1 MVTTLKSENNSLWLI
16 SLLCL
21 ASCTAWASTSPEGS
35 HVFGGSEAELR
46 AKVASHGF
54 PSIFQAWSPAQNL
67 NRAPETA
74 IPLSSMEDMLQT
86 AARHDLIFEGLSA
99 FGLVGNN
106 PVNLGMS
113 TGFTAQSVKKAM
125 ALRAKIL
132 ALNPN
137 AVLLGEIRYH
147 DAQSGYFP
155 DDSPWWLRDK
165 SGNRVRK
172 TSGTSLNGFFLLDL
186 SQPGLQDQIAT
197 LCAAAIDTG
206 ALDGCMLDWWSKD
219 TPEHIAIA
227 RKIRDKIGERG
238 LILVNVNGRLPT
250 QSAPYINGMFM
261 EGFGAPFFS
270 DWKTAVENLQWA
282 AGHLR
287 PPAFTA
293 FEMWYPNGTRVS
305 GTSGRNDLARMRLA
319 TTLSLCNSD
328 GYMLYA
334 DPFPA
339 PGHPHDWY
347 SFWKPTLGAPIE
359 TAGRINSDG
368 AYVRNFKNGTVLFNP
383 PDNKKV
389 RLVFEAPVTSQST
402 QEVGTQF
409 SVPPGDG
416 DIFIAK

>member
-1 MVTTLKSENNSLWLI
+1 MIAMLKSGIDQLRLI
-16 SLLCL
+16 SFLCL
-21 ASCTAWASTSPEGS
+21 ASCAAWASTPPEESPKS
-35 HVFGGSEAELR
+35 GGSVSELKAR
-46 AKVASHGF
+46 VTSHGY
-54 PSIFQAWSPAQNL
+54 PAIFQAWSPAEKL
-67 NRAPETA
+67 NQAPRTA
-74 IPLSSMEDMLQT
+74 ISLSTIEDSLQT

-106 PVNLGMS
+106 PVNLGLS
-113 TGFTAQSVKKAM
+113 TGFTPESVKKAL

-132 ALNPN
+132 ALNPK

-155 DDSPWWLRDK
+155 DDSPWWLRDQ
-165 SGNRVRK
+165 SGDRVRK
-172 TSGTSLNGFFLLDL
+172 TAGTSLKGFFLLDL
-186 SQPGLQDQIAT
+186 SQPDLQDQIAK
-197 LCAAAIDTG
+197 LCAAAIATG
-206 ALDGCMLDWWSKD
+206 ALDGCMLDWWSKE
-219 TPEHIAIA
+219 TPELVGMA

-238 LILVNVNGRLPT
+238 LILVNVNGHVPKL
-250 QSAPYINGMFM
+250 SAPFINGMFM

-270 DWKTAVENLQWA
+270 DWKMAVNNLQWA
-282 AGHLR
+282 ADHLR

-293 FEMWYPNGTRVS
+293 LEMWYPNGTPVS
-305 GTSGRNDLARMRLA
+305 GTSGRNDLARMRFA

-328 GYMLYA
+328 GYVLYA
-334 DPFPA
+334 DPFPT

-359 TAGRINSDG
+359 SAGRINGDG

-383 PDNKKV
+383 PDNKLV
-389 RLVFEAPVTSQST
+389 TLVFEVPVTRQST

-416 DIFIAK
+416 DIFVVR